1 MYNPRRSTSGTWGAA
16 GSVMH
21 LILTHEQADF
31 DATAALLAARLLQPE
46 ALAVLPRRINR
57 NVRAFL
63 TLYGD
68 SLPFTEADDVPR
80 QPIERVTLVDT
91 QALPSFR
98 GVTPRTQVHV
108 VDHHP
113 PASTR
118 DPGWIADLEPLGST
132 TTLLVEEL
140 QEAAPPLDLV
150 GATLLLMGIYEDTGS
165 LSYAG
170 TTHRDLLAC
179 AWLLEQ
185 GASLAIADDFLN
197 HPLSAEQRRLYDR
210 LLASAETHT
219 LHGLSIV
226 IACGSAEG
234 MLDEIST
241 LAHKLRDLFDPAG
254 LFVLVA
260 LNGTVQL
267 VARATTDSVDVGR
280 LAEHFGGGGHSRAA
294 AALIRDRRPEDV
306 RDELLALLESA
317 IRPTRT
323 VGEIMSREPQL
334 LSPAVRVSDAAERM
348 QRFGHE
354 GYPVVEGSRVVG
366 LLTRRAVDRAM
377 AHGLGA
383 RPVSSVMEA
392 GSLVVSPAD
401 SVQHLQRVMIQHD
414 WGQVPVADPA
424 TGEIVGIVT
433 RTDLLRTLAAEA
445 SGARPASLEPRLEA
459 ALAPER
465 LALLRLVARQAEAHA
480 AAIYIVGG
488 FVRDLVLGLPSL
500 DFDLVVE
507 GDAIALA
514 QGLAAAYGG
523 RVSSHTRFGTAKW
536 HVDAGHAALLRALDG
551 HRAGR
556 LDLPASIDL
565 VSARTEFYAHPT
577 ALPSV
582 QRGSIKLD
590 LHRRDFTV
598 NTLALRLDGRRYG
611 ELLDPWGGG
620 RDLGDRLIRVL
631 HSISFIDDPTR
642 MLRAVRLEQRLG
654 FTIEGRTLELMREAM
669 PLLDRVSGERL
680 RDELGLIFA
689 EPCAGQALARLHALG
704 LLAAV
709 HPALTWDPWIQ
720 ARLESAR
727 AFQPPDAWKLHQPP
741 DAERLLYALWL
752 ARLDANQVAAVCDRL
767 HFSLATRAVVV
778 DANRL
783 TAALPRW
790 PAGVS
795 PSEVA
800 TRLDDAGEESLVAAW
815 LALAES
821 PDACAVLASYLAVW
835 RRVTPV
841 TDGGALR
848 RLGLPPGPVYRQILS
863 ALRAAWLDGQLETAE
878 QEAELLRTLISHRE
892 ANG

>member
-1 MYNPRRSTSGTWGAA
+1 
-16 GSVMH
+16 
-21 LILTHEQADF
+21 
-31 DATAALLAARLLQPE
+31 
-46 ALAVLPRRINR
+46 
-57 NVRAFL
+57 
-63 TLYGD
+63 
-68 SLPFTEADDVPR
+68 
-80 QPIERVTLVDT
+80 
-91 QALPSFR
+91 
-98 GVTPRTQVHV
+98 
-108 VDHHP
+108 
-113 PASTR
+113 
-118 DPGWIADLEPLGST
+118 
-132 TTLLVEEL
+132 
-140 QEAAPPLDLV
+140 
-150 GATLLLMGIYEDTGS
+150 
-165 LSYAG
+165 
-170 TTHRDLLAC
+170 
-179 AWLLEQ
+179 
-185 GASLAIADDFLN
+185 
-197 HPLSAEQRRLYDR
+197 
-210 LLASAETHT
+210 
-219 LHGLSIV
+219 
-226 IACGSAEG
+226 
-234 MLDEIST
+234 
-241 LAHKLRDLFDPAG
+241 
-254 LFVLVA
+254 
-260 LNGTVQL
+260 
-267 VARATTDSVDVGR
+267 
-280 LAEHFGGGGHSRAA
+280 
-294 AALIRDRRPEDV
+294 
-306 RDELLALLESA
+306 
-317 IRPTRT
+317 
-323 VGEIMSREPQL
+323 MSREPQL
-334 LSPAVRVSDAAERM
+334 LSPAVRVSDASERM

-414 WGQVPVADPA
+414 WGQVPVADSA

-536 HVDAGHAALLRALDG
+536 HVDARHAALLRALDG
-551 HRAGR
+551 RRAGR

-590 LHRRDFTV
+590 LHRRDFTI

-720 ARLESAR
+720 ARLEAAR

-878 QEAELLRTLISHRE
+878 QEAELLRTLISHRD

>member
-1 MYNPRRSTSGTWGAA
+1 MYNPRRSTSSTWGAA

-267 VARATTDSVDVGR
+267 VARATTDAVDVGR

-401 SVQHLQRVMIQHD
+401 SVQHLQRVMIQYD
-414 WGQVPVADPA
+414 WGQVPVADSA

-551 HRAGR
+551 RRAGR

-783 TAALPRW
+783 TATLPRW

-841 TDGGALR
+841 TDGRALR
-848 RLGLPPGPVYRQILS
+848 RLGLPPGPVYRQILTT
-863 ALRAAWLDGQLETAE
+863 LRAAWLDGQLETAE
-878 QEAELLRTLISHRE
+878 QEAELLRTLISHRD

>member
-1 MYNPRRSTSGTWGAA
+1 
-16 GSVMH
+16 MH

-46 ALAVLPRRINR
+46 ALAVLPRRLNR

-91 QALPSFR
+91 QALPSFK
-98 GVTPRTQVHV
+98 GITPRTRVHV

-113 PASTR
+113 AVAPR
-118 DPGWIADLEPLGST
+118 DPAWIADLEPLGST

-170 TTHRDLLAC
+170 TTYRDLLAC

-185 GASLAIADDFLN
+185 GASLAVADDFLN
-197 HPLSAEQRRLYDR
+197 HPLSADQRRLYDQ
-210 LLASAETHT
+210 LLASAETHIFQ
-219 LHGLSIV
+219 GLSIV

-267 VARATTDSVDVGR
+267 VARATTDALDVGR

-294 AALIRDRRPEDV
+294 AALIRDRRPEDI
-306 RDELLALLESA
+306 RDELLKLIESEV
-317 IRPTRT
+317 RPTRT

-334 LSPAVRVSDAAERM
+334 LSPEVRVSDAAERM
-348 QRFGHE
+348 RRFGHE

-366 LLTRRAVDRAM
+366 LLTRRAVDRAI
-377 AHGLGA
+377 AHGLGG

-392 GSLVVSPAD
+392 GSLLVSPAD

-424 TGEIVGIVT
+424 NGAIIGIVT

-445 SGARPASLEPRLEA
+445 SGARTASLAPRLEA
-459 ALAPER
+459 ALTPER
-465 LALLRLVARQAEAHA
+465 LELLRLVARQAETHG

-488 FVRDLVLGLPSL
+488 FVRDLILGLPSL

-514 QGLAAAYGG
+514 QGLASAYGG

-536 HVDAGHAALLRALDG
+536 HVDARHTALLRALDG
-551 HRAGR
+551 RRAER
-556 LDLPASIDL
+556 LDLPPSLDL

-590 LHRRDFTV
+590 LHRRDFTI

-611 ELLDPWGGG
+611 ELLDPWGGR
-620 RDLGDRLIRVL
+620 RDLEDRLIRVL

-654 FTIEGRTLELMREAM
+654 FTIEARTLELMHQAK

-680 RDELGLIFA
+680 RDELELIFS
-689 EPCAGQALARLHALG
+689 EPCAGLALARLHALG
-704 LLAAV
+704 LLSAV
-709 HPALTWDPWIQ
+709 HPALTWDSWMQ
-720 ARLESAR
+720 ARWVEAR
-727 AFQPPDAWKLHQPP
+727 AFQPPEAWKLHEPP
-741 DAERLLYALWL
+741 DPERLLYALWL

-767 HFSLATRAVVV
+767 HFALATRAVVV

-783 TAALPRW
+783 TSALPRW

-795 PSEVA
+795 PSEVVA
-800 TRLDDAGEESLVAAW
+800 RLEDAREESMVAAW
-815 LALAES
+815 LALAHAPE
-821 PDACAVLASYLAVW
+821 ARATLASYLAVW

-841 TDGGALR
+841 TDGRALR
-848 RLGLPPGPVYRQILS
+848 RLGLPPGPVYRRVLT
-863 ALRAAWLDGQLETAE
+863 ALRAAWLDGQLENAQQE
-878 QEAELLRTLISHRE
+878 QDLLRTLVAHRG
-892 ANG
+892 ARG